1 MTRAYTLETKEIETL
16 DGTQTFV
23 KIEKQ
28 AEWLYKATAGKT
40 ATKQSLRRTKLLDDL
55 KERLVKTV
63 VGCDKGCD
71 QPAVADEVASQPLV
85 APEAAAE
92 AEVADPML
100 QLAAVGDSVVTP
112 KKKRK
117 GYLSKRAKN
126 NITEVTMPEQ
136 ERTSH
141 PACTTMRTVRL
152 LATGTN
158 SLWIAAEDIPW
169 LVNCLADEVRSGG
182 VPVPDD
188 IRSGEE
194 LHLEENCAAPGVH
207 MRWDFDGAWEA
218 IVVAGQHKGKKVRSL
233 VANLT
238 DEKWRAAGVDGSFAS
253 ATPEL
258 KKQATFAFLEMHM
271 RQALEEAA

>member
-1 MTRAYTLETKEIETL
+1 MARAYTLETKEIEWL
-16 DGTQTFV
+16 DSTQTFV

-28 AEWLYKATAGKT
+28 AEWLYKAAAGKT
-40 ATKQSLRRTKLLDDL
+40 ATKQSLKRTRILEEL

-63 VGCDKGCD
+63 GGCDTGCGE
-71 QPAVADEVASQPLV
+71 PAVADE
-85 APEAAAE
+85 AAE
-92 AEVADPML
+92 AAVVDPMS
-100 QLAAVGDSVVTP
+100 QLASLGDGFVTP
-112 KKKRK
+112 KKRK

-126 NITEVTMPEQ
+126 SITEIRMPEQ

-158 SLWIAAEDIPW
+158 SLWIAAEDIAW

-182 VPVPDD
+182 VPVPDSPR
-188 IRSGEE
+188 IGEE
-194 LHLEENCAAPGVH
+194 PGLEENCAAPGVH

-218 IVVAGQHKGKKVRSL
+218 IVIAGPQKGKKAKSL

-238 DEKWRAAGVDGSFAS
+238 EEKWRAVAAAGSFTT
-253 ATPEL
+253 ATPQQ
-258 KKQATFAFLEMHM
+258 KKQATFAFLEMYM
-271 RQALEEAA
+271 RQALEDDAGRGQALSQTPQ